1 MLICLLPCHKPSFC
15 ILTFDVRIH
24 PKHLLMKTWFFL
36 VLSHLVFSRFLIPR
50 AINVSYTCNR
60 MGVILYLC
68 MVLFAFY
75 ILLIILNVVLAF
87 LNMILMSMSDYPVLS
102 TSLPMLNMLMMLLPS
117 CRAVKITIMVVA
129 WCLLVCLGLPNA
141 YSGPG
146 FWRESVLLS
155 KFSRICWWYSML
167 RRYHLQNPDHLKS
180 CENSVHWTSCAYPW

>member
-1 MLICLLPCHKPSFC
+1 MTCFFLVFFFPSFC
-15 ILTFDVRIH
+15 ILTFEVRIH
-24 PKHLLMKTWFFL
+24 PKHLLMKTCFFL
-36 VLSHLVFSRFLIPR
+36 VSHLVFSRFLIPR
-50 AINVSYTCNR
+50 AINVSYNR
-60 MGVILYLC
+60 KGVILYLC

-102 TSLPMLNMLMMLLPS
+102 TSLPIMNMLMMLLPS
-117 CRAVKITIMVVA
+117 CRTVKITIMVVA
-129 WCLLVCLGLPNA
+129 WCLLVYLGLPNA

-146 FWRESVLLS
+146 FWRESVPLS